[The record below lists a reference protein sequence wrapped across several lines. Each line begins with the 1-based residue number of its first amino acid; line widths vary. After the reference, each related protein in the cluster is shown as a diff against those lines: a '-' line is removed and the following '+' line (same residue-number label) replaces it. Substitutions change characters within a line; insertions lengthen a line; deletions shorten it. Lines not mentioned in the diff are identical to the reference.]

1 MLEVAGQIANG
12 NHMELSPNDNYVVYG
27 SYESGQSEIYVQP
40 FPATGEKWQISTDGG
55 TDPVWTKNGNEIFYH
70 NDLRIYFV
78 KINSFTPFVYDS
90 PGVYYSGPFI
100 NAVSRSI
107 GVGKNEDR
115 VLILEQVRGSQLSTE
130 AIVTLNWF
138 EEVKRLAPVE

>member
-1 MLEVAGQIANG
+1 
-12 NHMELSPNDNYVVYG
+12 MEFSPNDDNVVYG
-27 SYESGQSEIYVQP
+27 SNESGQNEIYVQP

-55 TDPVWTKNGNEIFYH
+55 TDPIWTKNGNGIFYH

-78 KINSFTPFVYDS
+78 KIISYTPFKYDS
-90 PGVYYSGPFI
+90 PRVYYSGSFI

-107 GVGKNEDR
+107 GVDENEDR